1 MIIDRM
7 SAFIEPV
14 LLMEG
19 EGMKQRFRIVKLE
32 KPNIMEIRERERGA
46 QGAQVGYRVWANE
59 GDERSI
65 PTNQG
70 RGMRIFRETLSLQRI
85 P

>member
-1 MIIDRM
+1 M

-19 EGMKQRFRIVKLE
+19 EGQKQRFRVVQLK
-32 KPNIMEIRERERGA
+32 KPHIMEIREREHGV
-46 QGAQVGYRVWANE
+46 QGAEIGYRVWANAH
-59 GDERSI
+59 DERSI
-65 PTNQG
+65 PTNTG
-70 RGMRIFRETLSLQRI
+70 RGMRIFRETLSLKRT